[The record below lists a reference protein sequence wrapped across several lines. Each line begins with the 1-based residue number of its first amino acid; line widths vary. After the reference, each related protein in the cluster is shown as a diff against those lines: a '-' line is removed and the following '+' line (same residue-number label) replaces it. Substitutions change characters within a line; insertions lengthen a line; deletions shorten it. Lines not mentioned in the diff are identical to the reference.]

1 MPLLTVFNNESGAA
15 GKLKSTGHVNES
27 YIMHYKIK
35 HYTYYK
41 KLCLKIEIYTWR
53 RLTMKIYDA
62 PANENISECCSFNFY
77 EYFTSGRK

>member
-41 KLCLKIEIYTWR
+41 KSMLENWNLYLKET
-53 RLTMKIYDA
+53 DD
-62 PANENISECCSFNFY
+62 ENIRRP
-77 EYFTSGRK
+77 G